1 MPARISRIVPL
12 LASLA
17 SLAALTAC
25 QGPDVGQ
32 KCTLSWAQPPAP
44 PPPSAASLYAACGAD
59 YVEFYAAN
67 GCENLVC
74 ILSPEA
80 AGTKYGY
87 TEPGVGYCSKPCVSN
102 RDCYQSQTELICES
116 VVLDSAFIA
125 QLDPATRER
134 YLGEV
139 QYSSYCHAA
148 KVACTP

>member
-1 MPARISRIVPL
+1 MPARTSRIVSL
-12 LASLA
+12 LA

-32 KCTLSWAQPPAP
+32 PCTLSWAPPPAP
-44 PPPSAASLYAACGAD
+44 PAPSSSSLYAACGAD

-74 ILSPEA
+74 ILSPA
-80 AGTKYGY
+80 APGTKYASSAAGL
-87 TEPGVGYCSKPCVSN
+87 GYCSKPCVSN
-102 RDCYQSQTELICES
+102 RDCYQSQTELVCES

-125 QLDPATRER
+125 QLDPATRAR

-148 KVACTP
+148 EVACVP